1 MWKMLTL
8 GSRNIGPCKFKTVI
22 FALLWIILSST
33 SFVIN
38 AEEEKSVHRI
48 GIVGSSVELPCDVD
62 VSNCG
67 KVYFITWTKNVSND
81 WKRLYLYSD
90 AVVKPLQELANPG
103 RAEFFLEESSAF
115 LRISPLRIEDD
126 GIYKCDV
133 TYVQGKCPSLS
144 FATLTTYA
152 PPSVP
157 SIEKDGKMS
166 LNGSV
171 VGPFYEG
178 AVLNLECETFGGKP
192 TPEVSWFKGEE
203 ELDSESHVRVEKN
216 GASTVTSTV
225 KMTLER
231 DDLGAKIECHVD
243 NEAIDDALVSWVE
256 VDLHVGPSSLE
267 VDGPDDP
274 VTAGEFVTL
283 TCTIEGAKPAANATW
298 FNRSEVLNIMPQTEL
313 QLAPD
318 GTFTT
323 ISTVEVPVS
332 RHDHQ
337 GTYYCKGSN
346 SVLQAKGE
354 APLLKSLDIQVL
366 YPPAVVMQPT
376 GGVIVNESDSAIIY
390 CTYEA
395 NPFNVTDVHWF
406 HEDQSLAVP
415 TAGKY
420 ESSMQGYP
428 TLTVRNVVKEDR
440 GMYSCSLANAV
451 GRGNATNYAEVNV
464 LFPPVVEATIS
475 PEDVKEGN
483 SISLFCD
490 IVEGN
495 PQNLLRVRWFK
506 EDEMLHETTEREIV
520 WVGVTRNSSG
530 IYSCEGENA
539 AGWGGRS
546 EEKEL
551 IVQYLP
557 GPAFLTELDSP
568 AIKGETSSLQC
579 IVEEPGLPP
588 ASVYRWERDG
598 ELLATTSS
606 ENYTT
611 DIHRVNS
618 KGNYSCSAVNEVG
631 VGPKGFEYIPVYAP
645 PTFIQDLPD
654 IRGAARDAP
663 FISFECRVECEP
675 ICEIMWTK
683 DGERV
688 TNSELYIVRNRII
701 PEDILHNRFRSVT
714 STLQFNMTAWPGRRL
729 ERDRDRA
736 NYTCMSTPNMVGDG
750 VSSSMLFL
758 VEYPPEAMSLSDSV
772 IQVHEGNVPP
782 DVECSASSW
791 PPSTYMWLRGENRD
805 MVMARDDTLS
815 FNDSVT
821 REHGGKYVCV
831 AENRHGKAQIEMK
844 LEVLYKPECV
854 VSETTNEAGVAI
866 LMCKADGFPTKIN
879 FTWSKDNETLDDE
892 FDMDS
897 EADDHSVY
905 VLPSSAERYGL
916 YACIAINDVGV
927 SRPCER
933 MVSGPGLAGWHA
945 EFGDKNVLVI
955 AAIIGSIAI
964 LFVLAI
970 IIIILIMR
978 KRRLRNFS
986 SPGKTPLGTGGDSL
1000 YQNVSGAPVDPKQNG
1015 PSAPESEGNVMY
1027 ENMPFHRQGPYKPD
1041 SSDEMVYA
1049 DLYDDVKA
1057 GKVPDPRMKP
1067 PLPPKGIGKKP
1078 KEPPLPPKTKKGGL
1092 FDSLGI

>member
-1 MWKMLTL
+1 MF
-8 GSRNIGPCKFKTVI
+8 GCKGFNT
-22 FALLWIILSST
+22 
-33 SFVIN
+33 
-38 AEEEKSVHRI
+38 H
-48 GIVGSSVELPCDVD
+48 
-62 VSNCG
+62 
-67 KVYFITWTKNVSND
+67 
-81 WKRLYLYSD
+81 
-90 AVVKPLQELANPG
+90 QEQ
-103 RAEFFLEESSAF
+103 
-115 LRISPLRIEDD
+115 
-126 GIYKCDV
+126 
-133 TYVQGKCPSLS
+133 VQGALWWNW
-144 FATLTTYA
+144 
-152 PPSVP
+152 
-157 SIEKDGKMS
+157 I
-166 LNGSV
+166 
-171 VGPFYEG
+171 
-178 AVLNLECETFGGKP
+178 
-192 TPEVSWFKGEE
+192 
-203 ELDSESHVRVEKN
+203 LDQLRYSP
-216 GASTVTSTV
+216 G
-225 KMTLER
+225 
-231 DDLGAKIECHVD
+231 
-243 NEAIDDALVSWVE
+243 DDA
-256 VDLHVGPSSLE
+256 
-267 VDGPDDP
+267 
-274 VTAGEFVTL
+274 
-283 TCTIEGAKPAANATW
+283 AT
-298 FNRSEVLNIMPQTEL
+298 
-313 QLAPD
+313 D
-318 GTFTT
+318 
-323 ISTVEVPVS
+323 TVA
-332 RHDHQ
+332 
-337 GTYYCKGSN
+337 
-346 SVLQAKGE
+346 L
-354 APLLKSLDIQVL
+354 
-366 YPPAVVMQPT
+366 PP
-376 GGVIVNESDSAIIY
+376 
-390 CTYEA
+390 
-395 NPFNVTDVHWF
+395 
-406 HEDQSLAVP
+406 
-415 TAGKY
+415 
-420 ESSMQGYP
+420 
-428 TLTVRNVVKEDR
+428 R
-440 GMYSCSLANAV
+440 
-451 GRGNATNYAEVNV
+451 
-464 LFPPVVEATIS
+464 VEATIS

-539 AGWGGRS
+539 AGWGERS

-551 IVQYLP
+551 LVQYLP
-557 GPAFLTELDSP
+557 GPAYLTELDSP

-579 IVEEPGLPP
+579 LVEEPGLPP

-631 VGPKGFEYIPVYAP
+631 VGPKGYEYIPVYAP

-675 ICEIMWTK
+675 LCEIMWTK

-688 TNSELYIVRNRII
+688 TNSELFIVRNRIV

-772 IQVHEGNVPP
+772 IQVQEGDVPP

-791 PPSTYMWLRGENRD
+791 PPSTYLWLRGK
-805 MVMARDDTLS
+805 MVMARDDVLA
-815 FNDSVT
+815 FNYSVT
-821 REHGGKYVCV
+821 RDHEGQYVCV
-831 AENRHGKAQIEMK
+831 AENRHGKSQIEMK

-854 VSETTNEAGVAI
+854 ISETTDEAGASV

-897 EADDHSVY
+897 EDDDNSVY

-916 YACIAINDVGV
+916 YVCIAINDVGA
-927 SRPCER
+927 SEPCER

-978 KRRLRNFS
+978 KRRLRKWEWMGNEMN
-986 SPGKTPLGTGGDSL
+986 GVHGDSKCFSL
-1000 YQNVSGAPVDPKQNG
+1000 IRNQFTKTLIRGKCITST
-1015 PSAPESEGNVMY
+1015 
-1027 ENMPFHRQGPYKPD
+1027 PFQGH
-1041 SSDEMVYA
+1041 
-1049 DLYDDVKA
+1049 L
-1057 GKVPDPRMKP
+1057 
-1067 PLPPKGIGKKP
+1067 
-1078 KEPPLPPKTKKGGL
+1078 
-1092 FDSLGI
+1092 